1 MPKDAEPQRPGCS
14 GAWTD
19 PATESAPQA
28 GPAPAQDAPRPLALT
43 EGFEIT
49 VCLAHLPKDERTL
62 DKVSDVLWAL
72 SAGTRFELASLEPL
86 PGGAKLHFLLRDGGA
101 GTHGVGD
108 DGAEILDLLRRIG
121 TRYRWMNVKRILAG
135 NGSEHAH

>member
-1 MPKDAEPQRPGCS
+1 MPKDAEPQRPGRS

-19 PATESAPQA
+19 PVTESAPQA
-28 GPAPAQDAPRPLALT
+28 APAPAQDDPRPLALT

-62 DKVSDVLWAL
+62 DKVSDALWAL

-86 PGGAKLHFLLRDGGA
+86 PGGARLHFLLRDGGA
-101 GTHGVGD
+101 GD
-108 DGAEILDLLRRIG
+108 DGAEVLDLLRRIG
-121 TRYRWMNVKRILAG
+121 TRYRWMNVTRILAG
-135 NGSEHAH
+135 NGSDQAH